1 MIYLDNIVFSLQRH
15 GGVSVLWSN
24 LINALIS
31 QQMNASFLDF
41 KNSLNNEVRR
51 NICIPPKRLILGS
64 KLPIDIERFRSVKI
78 KSERPFIFH
87 SSYYRICSN
96 HNAINITTLHDF
108 TYEYFF
114 SGIRQKVHIW
124 QKYNAIRKSDV
135 IVCISEST
143 KKDLLKFLPDI
154 SEDKIRIIYNGV
166 SDIYHP
172 LDYKNTE
179 YEDCI
184 LYVGGRQS
192 YKNFP
197 FAVACAKEVN
207 KKLLIVGSPL
217 SDKEKSVVEKELG
230 KDGYILVVHPNDS
243 ILNSIYN
250 SVDCLLYPSL
260 YEGFGIP
267 IIEAQKAGCPVIAL
281 NNSSIPE
288 VYGSNKML
296 LPNSSVSNFRQKYN
310 ILKSDRDS
318 LILEGFENSKR
329 FSWDKMTSQ
338 YIQLYEELE

>member
-31 QQMNASFLDF
+31 QGMNASFLDY

-51 NICIPPKRLILGS
+51 NISIPPKRLISGS
-64 KLPIDIERFRSVKI
+64 KLPIEIERFRSVKI
-78 KSERPFIFH
+78 KNDKPFIFH

-96 HNAINITTLHDF
+96 PNAINITTLHDF

-172 LDYKNTE
+172 LDLKNTK

-217 SDKEKSVVEKELG
+217 SDKEKSAVEKELG
-230 KDGYILVVHPNDS
+230 KNGYISVVHPNDS

-296 LPNSSVSNFRQKYN
+296 LSNSSVSNFRQKYN
-310 ILKSDRDS
+310 ILKSDRDP

-329 FSWDKMTSQ
+329 FSWDIMTSQ